1 MPERRLTQDRRQ
13 AADRRARERRR
24 KGDSRVFVIE
34 LTGAELRVAQLVRA
48 APGGVDEV
56 SAWAVRWRQEA
67 ATLDSPAGRSELTA
81 ALREAAR
88 RHNMFTADVRI
99 VLSGQYCVTRT
110 VRGPLDEVRA
120 ELQQLEQR
128 SRLYLALGPGEKVL
142 VSHVKMLDARHSHA
156 LAAACNTSILEAVQ
170 AAAETAGLEVTMIE
184 PALSALAR
192 AVSRLPG
199 IPAEPYLLIH
209 FDESTT
215 EIGVCHEG
223 QLLLDY
229 RPGGATKVADLPALL
244 ASHLYRLDRHVGR
257 YLRTSSSGLKQVLLC
272 GEPEAVAAAALQFKR
287 HSALEV
293 RAVRPGDVQAT
304 WTLTPGAAEAAT
316 APALG
321 GLLLAYMPADEY
333 DAPNLMQHIL
343 AGKLEPLRPR
353 LVRSAIP
360 VAATLL
366 AALMLGWIN
375 ARRGDELA
383 AMQAQI
389 DGLAIS
395 AARATELRLQ
405 LVTAESKLTQLEQL
419 ATQLPGVLGGET
431 ISRVAE
437 CMPADVWLSQLTLAD
452 GSTGV
457 LHGASYQE
465 AGVYDFVRWMEKAPG
480 FLDVALKSTTAAT
493 IASGPATSFELE
505 LTLGESNDQATQ
517 VARHE

>member
-1 MPERRLTQDRRQ
+1 MAERRQTQDRRQ
-13 AADRRARERRR
+13 ATNRRARERRR
-24 KGDSRVFVIE
+24 KGDTRVFVIE
-34 LTGAELRVAQLVRA
+34 LTAAELRIAQLVRA
-48 APGGVDEV
+48 PQGGVDDV
-56 SAWAVRWRQEA
+56 SAWATRWRQDA
-67 ATLDSPAGRSELTA
+67 ATLDSPVGRSELTA
-81 ALREAAR
+81 ALRDAAR

-99 VLSGQYCVTRT
+99 VLSGEYCVTRT
-110 VRGPLDEVRA
+110 VRGPVDEVRA

-142 VSHVKMLDARHSHA
+142 VSHVQMLDARHCHA

-170 AAAETAGLEVTMIE
+170 AAAESAGLEVTMIE

-192 AVSRLPG
+192 AVSRLPDV
-199 IPAEPYLLIH
+199 PAEPYLLIH

-215 EIGVCHEG
+215 EIGVCHQG

-244 ASHLYRLDRHVGR
+244 ASHLYRLDRHVSR
-257 YLRTSSSGLKQVLLC
+257 YLRSTTSGLKEVMLC
-272 GEPEAVAAAALQFKR
+272 GEPRAVAAAAVQFKA
-287 HSALEV
+287 HSALQV
-293 RAVRPGDVQAT
+293 RTVRPGDVQAT
-304 WTLTPGAAEAAT
+304 WALAPGAAEATT
-316 APALG
+316 AAALG
-321 GLLLAYMPADEY
+321 GLLLAYMPVDEY

-353 LVRSAIP
+353 LVCSAIP
-360 VAATLL
+360 VAATVL
-366 AALMLGWIN
+366 AALALSWIN
-375 ARRGDELA
+375 SRRGDELA

-405 LVTAESKLTQLEQL
+405 LITSESKLHHLEKL
-419 ATQLPGVLGGET
+419 ASQLPGMMGGET
-431 ISRVAE
+431 IRRVAT
-437 CMPADVWLSQLTLAD
+437 CMPADVWLTQLALAD
-452 GSTGV
+452 GSTAM

-465 AGVYDFVRWMEKAPG
+465 AGVYDFVRWMEKSPG